1 MMQTDSAI
9 VFDVQRFSVHD
20 GPGIRSVVFFKGC
33 TLACEWCQNP
43 EAIRATPELYY
54 DHERCL
60 ENCTLCLPTCPL
72 DAIRDQRTERID
84 FDHCDACG
92 KCVAECPTGALR
104 TIGRARTV
112 EDLLA
117 ELRRDHTFY
126 ESSGGG
132 ITLSGGE
139 PVLQSHFL
147 RRLLP
152 QVKEAGLHV
161 TLETCGAYPF
171 TLLEPLLE
179 WIDLVYFDMKVVD
192 TERHRILTGKPNH
205 EILENLAL
213 LLTREVPLEVRMP
226 IIPGRND
233 DSRSIAE
240 IAQLL
245 TQLDVKCITLLP
257 YNHLWE
263 AKLSRLGSNRAPL
276 GIEPPTDDFYE
287 GLIHAFGKDGISAS
301 V

>member
-1 MMQTDSAI
+1 MMRHDSAI

-33 TLACEWCQNP
+33 ALACEWCQNP

-54 DHERCL
+54 DHEHCL
-60 ENCTLCLPTCPL
+60 ESCMLCLQSCPL
-72 DAIRDQRTERID
+72 DAIRDQREARVD
-84 FDHCDACG
+84 FDRCDACG
-92 KCVAECPTGALR
+92 KCVAECPSGALR

-112 EDLLA
+112 DDLLA
-117 ELRRDHTFY
+117 ELRRDHDFY

-139 PVLQSHFL
+139 PVLQAHFL
-147 RRLLP
+147 RQLLP
-152 QVKEAGLHV
+152 RVKEAGLHV

-171 TLLEPLLE
+171 ALLEPLLE

-192 TERHRILTGKPNH
+192 AERHRELTGKPNH
-205 EILENLAL
+205 EILENLGIL
-213 LLTREVPLEVRMP
+213 LARGVPLEVRMP
-226 IIPGRND
+226 VIPGRND
-233 DSRSIAE
+233 DTRSIAE
-240 IAQLL
+240 ISQLL
-245 TQLDVKCITLLP
+245 ARLDVERITLLP

-263 AKLSRLGSNRAPL
+263 AKLSRLGGDRAPL
-276 GIEPPTDDFYE
+276 GIQPPTDDFYE
-287 GLIHAFGKDGISAS
+287 ELVHAFGKDGISAS